1 MSTLNSRI
9 AGAPASWGIC
19 ELPGWGYQFSPD
31 RVLSE
36 MKQLG
41 LTATELGPDEFLPS
55 DPREKVALL
64 ASYGLSA
71 LGAFCPLILFD
82 PDRPVH
88 DIVLSTLETFN
99 LLGATTM
106 VIAAA
111 TGTDSYNERP
121 SLSAA
126 QWQTLMQNLDYI
138 AKLAHEHGVT
148 ACVHPHMGTL
158 VQSRDEV
165 ERILDG
171 SDIPLCLDTGHITV
185 AGGDALEVCRTAP
198 QRISHVHV
206 KDVNLE
212 LASAVQDGR
221 TPYSDAVRDGLYT
234 PLGDGDL
241 NLTEIVWVLENSGY
255 RGWYVPELDQMLPEG
270 SEGMDSMSGI
280 RKSMHFLDSLLAD

>member
-1 MSTLNSRI
+1 MSALNSRI

-19 ELPGWGYQFSPD
+19 ELPGWGYQFTPD

-36 MKQLG
+36 MKILG

-55 DPREKVALL
+55 DPRQKVALL
-64 ASYGLSA
+64 ESYGLSA

-82 PDRPVH
+82 PERPVR
-88 DIVLSTLETFN
+88 DTVLSTLETFN
-99 LLGATTM
+99 ILGATTM

-111 TGTDSYNERP
+111 TGTDSYNQRP
-121 SLSAA
+121 TLTAA
-126 QWQTLMQNLDYI
+126 QWHTLMDNLNCI
-138 AKLAHEHGVT
+138 ATLADEHGVT

-158 VQSRDEV
+158 VQNRDEV
-165 ERILDG
+165 ARILDG
-171 SDIPLCLDTGHITV
+171 SNIPLCLDTGHITV
-185 AGGDALEVCRTAP
+185 AGGDALEVCQTAP

-206 KDVNLE
+206 KDVNQE
-212 LASAVQDGR
+212 LAAAVQEGR

-241 NLTEIVWVLENSGY
+241 DLTAIVRVLETSGY
-255 RGWYVPELDQMLPEG
+255 RGWYVPELDQMLPED

-280 RKSMHFLDSLLAD
+280 RKSMDFLDSLLVD